1 MKHKQVHMFVSWS
14 AGSTLNPGSNLCV
27 MIWCNLFFFFF
38 THSSCESTH
47 HNKTQLPPLLVW
59 TATFAKSS
67 ASWYS
72 KVHLTCNLISICV
85 CKSGELFVDRAA
97 DAITCLEVKVAERC
111 SATCGS
117 QTRQTLTHANTFHT
131 LTSTRS
137 VHPDKTH
144 RHAVPIGVLLLFI
157 SVSVCHTH
165 CSPLDTVVIK
175 TGIRS

>member
-27 MIWCNLFFFFF
+27 MIWCNLFFFLL
-38 THSSCESTH
+38 TLPVRAHIITRHSSLLSLYG
-47 HNKTQLPPLLVW
+47 LP
-59 TATFAKSS
+59 TFAKSS

-165 CSPLDTVVIK
+165 CSPLDAVVIK